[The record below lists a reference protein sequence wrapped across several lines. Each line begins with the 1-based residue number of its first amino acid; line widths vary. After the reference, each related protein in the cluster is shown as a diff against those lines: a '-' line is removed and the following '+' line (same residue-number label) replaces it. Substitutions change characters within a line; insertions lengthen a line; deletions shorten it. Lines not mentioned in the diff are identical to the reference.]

1 MKICIVGSSKK
12 FFSGISAYTIVMAN
26 AFKDRGHDVSV
37 ILLRNLVPLLLYP
50 GRDRVGKGEYL
61 LDILPGIDIYNGMD
75 WNSPGSWLEA
85 RYFLREQKPDTIII
99 HWWTSS
105 VAHMQLL
112 LANCKFNDNRCV
124 ILEMHEVVDTLEEKI
139 FPIRLYSRLAGRTLI
154 RFCDAYVTHSNE
166 AKGAVVNSYNLNR
179 KKVHVIPHGP
189 YDIYGASDRDAARSE
204 HNLQGFTILCFGTI
218 RHYKG
223 VSILI
228 KAFNQLPPDRA
239 NNMHLIV
246 AGEDWG
252 DDPEILP
259 ALNAS
264 PFRNRIIFKPGFVPD
279 KEVARYFAMS
289 DVVVLPYLRT
299 YGSGVTNIAT
309 AQGKY
314 LICSDIPTLRECLE
328 KYDGTSFFPVGDITA
343 LRDSLLEAYN
353 NWVIS
358 GSQQY
363 NFHGQTWDSII
374 QSYENLATTFK
385 NNNVYRRS
393 NDGGIK

>member
-26 AFKDRGHDVSV
+26 AFKNRGHDVSV
-37 ILLRNLVPLLLYP
+37 IFLRNLVPLFLYP
-50 GRDRVGKGEYL
+50 GRERVGKGEYL
-61 LDILPGIDIYNGMD
+61 IELLPGIDIYNGMD

-85 RYFLREQKPDTIII
+85 RNFLHEHKPDTVII

-105 VAHMQLL
+105 VAHMQLM

-139 FPIRLYSRLAGRTLI
+139 LPIRLYSRLAGKMLI

-179 KKVHVIPHGP
+179 NKVHVIPHGP
-189 YDIYGASDRDAARSE
+189 YDMYGASDRDTVRRE
-204 HNLQGFTILCFGTI
+204 YNLEGFTILCFGTI
-218 RHYKG
+218 RQYKG

-228 KAFNQLPPDRA
+228 KAFNALPPDKA
-239 NNMHLIV
+239 GGMNLVI

-252 DDPEILP
+252 DDPDIVP

-264 PFRNRIIFKPGFVPD
+264 PYRDRILFKPGFVPD
-279 KEVARYFAMS
+279 KDIARYFGMS

-299 YGSGVTNIAT
+299 YGSGVTNIAA

-328 KYDGTSFFPVGDITA
+328 KYEGAGFFQVGDITA
-343 LRDSLLEAYN
+343 LRDHLLEAYK
-353 NWVIS
+353 NWLVS
-358 GSQQY
+358 GLQQY
-363 NFHGQTWDSII
+363 NFQGLSWDSII
-374 QSYENLATTFK
+374 QSYENLATT
-385 NNNVYRRS
+385 NGTGTQI
-393 NDGGIK
+393 DGGIK